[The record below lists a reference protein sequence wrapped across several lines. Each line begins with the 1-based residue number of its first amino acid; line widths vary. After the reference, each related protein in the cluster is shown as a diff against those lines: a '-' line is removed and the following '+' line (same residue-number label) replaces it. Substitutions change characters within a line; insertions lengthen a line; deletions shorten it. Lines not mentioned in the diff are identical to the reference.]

1 MKKRTKIV
9 LLIAIV
15 VVRSTYILSR
25 ALKMGEGSN
34 IPGKVAL
41 WLFPDLLK
49 ILVLRYKNG
58 LVLITGTNGKTTTTK
73 VLVELIKNSGFKV
86 STNAKGANL
95 LSGIV
100 TSILLDQVRLNQEYA
115 ADYGVFEI
123 DEAVLI
129 KSFKL
134 FHPQILVVTNFSRD
148 QLDRYGEVDSN
159 VNRIIDLIRIPEYQC
174 QVVLNGNDPNIARI
188 GSIVKPENRIY
199 FGIKEE
205 IASSDTGLL
214 IERDTGTGV
223 GAGLEL
229 PDLDLWADSIK
240 IDYLKGSR
248 FRLGIQ
254 NMDYYDVETKLPG
267 VFNILNS
274 LAALAVG
281 VLIGNDLRPM
291 VAMLNNVTP
300 SYGRSEYFN
309 YQGASIFIFLVK
321 NPVGFNHII
330 HLLSQSQGEKR
341 LLFLLNDLTADGKDV
356 SWIWD
361 VSIENIWKVSGIKE
375 TVTSGTRAGDMAL
388 RIKYSNP
395 PQIALSVDYSPHRAF
410 KELAGRLQPGEE
422 LLVLANYTSM
432 IKLRPFLL
440 KICRHTA

>member
-1 MKKRTKIV
+1 MKKQTKIV
-9 LLIAIV
+9 LLIATV
-15 VVRSTYILSR
+15 VVRFTYNLSR
-25 ALKMGEGSN
+25 ALNMGEGSN

-49 ILVLRYKNG
+49 ILIPRYKKG
-58 LVLITGTNGKTTTTK
+58 WVLITGTNGKTTTTK
-73 VLVELIKNSGFKV
+73 ILVELIKDSGLKV

-100 TSILLDQVRLNQEYA
+100 TSILIDQLRLNQEYA
-115 ADYGVFEI
+115 ADYAVFEI

-134 FHPQILVVTNFSRD
+134 FHPQVLVVTNFSRD

-174 QVVLNGNDPNIARI
+174 QVVLNGNDPNVARI
-188 GSIVKPENRIY
+188 GSVVKPENRIY
-199 FGIKEE
+199 FGIKEKMATTDTGILVE
-205 IASSDTGLL
+205 SDTGA
-214 IERDTGTGV
+214 GV
-223 GAGLEL
+223 EGGLEL
-229 PDLDLWADSIK
+229 PDLNLWADSIK

-248 FRLGIQ
+248 FSLGTT
-254 NMDYYDVETKLPG
+254 NTNPNDVVIKLPG
-267 VFNILNS
+267 VFNILNT

-281 VLIGNDLRPM
+281 MLVGNDLHRM
-291 VAMLNNVTP
+291 ITVLNKVTP

-309 YQGASIFIFLVK
+309 YRGASVFLFLVK

-361 VSIENIWKVSGIKE
+361 VSLENIWKIPGIKE

-388 RIKYSNP
+388 RVKYSNP
-395 PQIALSVDYSPHRAF
+395 PPMTLTVDYSTHRAY

-432 IKLRPFLL
+432 IKFRPYLL
-440 KICRHTA
+440 KLCRRTV

>member
-9 LLIAIV
+9 LLIATV
-15 VVRSTYILSR
+15 VVRFTYFLSR
-25 ALKMGEGSN
+25 ALNMGEGSN

-41 WLFPDLLK
+41 RLFPDLLE
-49 ILVLRYKNG
+49 ILVPRYKKG
-58 LVLITGTNGKTTTTK
+58 WVLITGTNGKTTTTK
-73 VLVELIKNSGFKV
+73 ILVELIRNSGFQV

-100 TSILLDQVRLNQEYA
+100 TSILLDQVRLNQDYA
-115 ADYGVFEI
+115 ADYAVFEI

-134 FHPQILVVTNFSRD
+134 FHPQVLVVTNFSRD

-159 VNRIIDLIRIPEYQC
+159 VNRIIDLILVPEYQC
-174 QVVLNGNDPNIARI
+174 QVVLNGNDPNVARI
-188 GSIVKPENRIY
+188 GSVVKPENRIY

-214 IERDTGTGV
+214 VERDTGVGV
-223 GAGLEL
+223 GVGLEL

-240 IDYLKGSR
+240 IDYLNGSR
-248 FRLGIQ
+248 FRLETKNTNI
-254 NMDYYDVETKLPG
+254 DDVEIKLPG

-281 VLIGNDLRPM
+281 VLIGNDLSAM
-291 VAMLNNVTP
+291 VAKVNNVTP

-309 YQGASIFIFLVK
+309 YRGASVFMFLVK

-330 HLLSQSQGEKR
+330 NLLGQSQGEKR

-361 VSIENIWKVSGIKE
+361 VSLENIWKLPGIKE

-395 PQIALSVDYSPHRAF
+395 PQISLTVDYSPQRAF
-410 KELAGRLQPGEE
+410 KDLANRLQPGEE

-432 IKLRPFLL
+432 IRFRPFLL
-440 KICRHTA
+440 KVCRHTA